1 MTEAHEFDLL
11 VIGSGPSGQRAAVQ
25 AAKLG
30 RRVGLIERRRGVGGV
45 SLYLGTIP
53 SKTFREAVM
62 SVRGEAAMQAMEI
75 AGIDPVRPTM
85 EMLVRR
91 VEHVMAEEGRVIRDQ
106 LLRNDVTLISGSASF
121 VDPHTLLIEGLSGE
135 RRITASCILIATGTR
150 ARVPPGCSAD
160 GSAIFTSDDLVSLRT
175 LPRSLI
181 VVGGGVIGVEYAS
194 MFARLGTQVTLV
206 EAHDKPI
213 SFMDHETVD
222 EFMHELR
229 SRKVIFRCGEAVS
242 CISVQGADGAVPRA
256 VVELESGK
264 RLTGDCVLVSA
275 GRQGA
280 VEGLNLEAAGLSASA
295 RGLLT
300 VDHFFRTSVPH
311 IYATGDIIGFP
322 ALAATSAEQG
332 RIAACHMFG
341 EPVASIGD
349 RYPIG
354 IYAIPELS
362 AVGATEEQLTKDKV
376 PYEIGVAR
384 YAETARGQIS
394 GASSGFL
401 KLLFHRVDRSLLGV
415 HICGASATELVHIGQ
430 AVMGLGGGLDYLM
443 STVFNYPTFAEC
455 YKMAALNAANKLRA
469 E

>member
-1 MTEAHEFDLL
+1 MSEAYEFDLL

-30 RRVGLIERRRGVGGV
+30 KRVGLIERRRGVGGV
-45 SLYLGTIP
+45 SLHLGTIP

-75 AGIDPVRPTM
+75 AGMDPVRPTM
-85 EMLVRR
+85 EMLLRR

-106 LLRNDVTLISGSASF
+106 LLRNDVNLIGGSASF
-121 VDPHTLLIEGLSGE
+121 VDAHTLLVEGLSGE
-135 RRITASCILIATGTR
+135 RRITSDRILIATGTR
-150 ARVPPGCSAD
+150 ARVPPGCTTD
-160 GSAIFTSDDLVSLRT
+160 GSAIFTSDDIVSLRT
-175 LPRSLI
+175 LPRALV

-206 EAHDKPI
+206 ESQDRPI

-229 SRKVIFRCGEAVS
+229 ERKVIFRCGETVS
-242 CISVQGADGAVPRA
+242 RITVQDGSGARA

-264 RLTGDCVLVSA
+264 RLAGDCVLVSA
-275 GRQGA
+275 GRQGS
-280 VEGLNLEAAGLSASA
+280 VDGLNLEAAGLEASV
-295 RGLLT
+295 RGQIKA
-300 VDHFFRTSVPH
+300 DSFFRTAVPH

-349 RYPIG
+349 RYPLG

-362 AVGATEEQLTKDKV
+362 AVGATEEQLTKDRV

-384 YAETARGQIS
+384 YSETARGQIS
-394 GASSGFL
+394 GASRGFL
-401 KLLFHRVDRSLLGV
+401 KLLFHRTERTLLGV

-455 YKMAALNAANKLRA
+455 YKMAALNAANKLRV

>member
-1 MTEAHEFDLL
+1 MSEAYEFDLL

-45 SLYLGTIP
+45 SLHLGTIP

-85 EMLVRR
+85 EMLLRR

-106 LLRNDVTLISGSASF
+106 LLRNDVALISGSASF
-121 VDPHTLLIEGLSGE
+121 VDAHTLLVEGLSGE
-135 RRITASCILIATGTR
+135 RRITADRILIATGTR
-150 ARVPPGCSAD
+150 ARVPPGCTTD
-160 GSAIFTSDDLVSLRT
+160 GSLIFTSDDIVSLRT
-175 LPRSLI
+175 LPRALV

-206 EAHDKPI
+206 EAHDRPI

-229 SRKVIFRCGEAVS
+229 ERKVIFRCGEAVS
-242 CISVQGADGAVPRA
+242 CISVQDSGGAARA

-264 RLTGDCVLVSA
+264 RLVGDCVLVSA
-275 GRQGA
+275 GRQGS
-280 VEGLNLEAAGLSASA
+280 VDGLNLEAAGLAA
-295 RGLLT
+295 TERGLIKA
-300 VDHFFRTSVPH
+300 DQFFRTAVPH

-349 RYPIG
+349 RYPLG

-362 AVGATEEQLTKDKV
+362 AVGATEEQLTKDRV

-384 YAETARGQIS
+384 YSETARGQIS
-394 GASSGFL
+394 GASRGFL
-401 KLLFHRVDRSLLGV
+401 KLLFHRTDRTLLGV

-430 AVMGLGGGLDYLM
+430 AVMGLGGGLDYLL

-455 YKMAALNAANKLRA
+455 YKMAALNAANKLRV